1 MFRSYG
7 EALTVVVWS
16 LLGAD
21 KEGFPEPI
29 DSSNHQSVDL
39 MQANGEQLALYGRYD
54 LGSRTRLGLTFTCVC
69 AYREPLGAP
78 RHLSDQV

>member
-1 MFRSYG
+1 
-7 EALTVVVWS
+7 
-16 LLGAD
+16 
-21 KEGFPEPI
+21 
-29 DSSNHQSVDL
+29 